1 MKTCCTVVIGH
12 VDHGK
17 TSLVRALTGTDTDR
31 LPEEKA
37 RGLSI
42 TNGFAYCTYDS
53 GIIDLVDAPGHKDF
67 IQAMISGASGAQAAL
82 IVISLV
88 DGVCEQTLEHL
99 RIAALLG
106 ISQAIIAITKA
117 DTCPSNDRPKQLAK
131 IKATLSQTPYAKA
144 PLIVCSAQSGEG
156 IEVLNRALE
165 NLLQRSCLNVSS
177 PYSFLPIDRS
187 FNLTGKGT
195 VVTGTLL
202 GQAITSDDRLVLQPQ
217 GREVSI
223 RSLQSRGSTRD
234 HVQPGERMAANLRGI
249 NPNDIARGSVLCTQG
264 LGAPT
269 QNVDVH
275 LEILPKQ
282 TRRLKHMQDVRILF
296 GASSAVAQLRLFK
309 GGNQGFAQLRFSK
322 PVVCFAGQV
331 GILRCLSPSETI
343 GKAVFLD
350 PQAIPTGSGDRER
363 LNVLEAAQKGD
374 PNAIADALIKQGN
387 GVAKAHNIAKVAR
400 LRLDDLLTA
409 LSSNFQNL
417 NDDYLSSQEQIE
429 SAKEAVLQAI
439 AQYHDAHPL
448 RSSAPRKVIDL
459 RSFAQW
465 LLNHVEDK
473 LVADGILLKQANKVA
488 LVSHNPMKLI
498 SDAQRRVLDE
508 IETAYQRAGINEL
521 ALEAFPKND
530 ETAELTQLLIETK
543 RLTLL
548 HNVALNQFLIFHV
561 DAITDA
567 ADTLNAVF
575 PETHTFTTSQA
586 RVALGTSRKII
597 VPLLEHF
604 DAHGMTVR
612 DKDTRY
618 VVPMKTVSQN
628 HGT

>member
-17 TSLVRALTGTDTDR
+17 TSLVHALTGTDTDR

-106 ISQAIIAITKA
+106 ISQAIIAVTKA
-117 DTCPSNDRPKQLAK
+117 DTCPSNDRPKQVAK
-131 IKATLSQTPYAKA
+131 IKATLSQTPYAEA

-165 NLLQRSCLNVSS
+165 NLLQRFCLNVSS
-177 PYSFLPIDRS
+177 PHSFLPIDRS

-195 VVTGTLL
+195 VVSGTLL
-202 GQAITSDDRLVLQPQ
+202 GQAITSDDRLVLQPL

-234 HVQPGERMAANLRGI
+234 HVQLGERMAANLRGI
-249 NPNDIARGSVLCTQG
+249 NPNDISRGSVLCTQG
-264 LGAPT
+264 FGAPT

-275 LEILPKQ
+275 LETLPKQ
-282 TRRLKHMQDVRILF
+282 TLRLKHMQDVRVLF

-309 GGNQGFAQLRFSK
+309 GGNQDFAQLRFSK

-343 GKAVFLD
+343 GKAAFLD

-363 LNVLEAAQKGD
+363 LNVLEAVQKGD
-374 PNAIADALIKQGN
+374 PNVITDALIKQGN
-387 GVAKAHNIAKVAR
+387 GVSKAQNIAKLAR
-400 LRLDDLLTA
+400 LKLDDLLTT

-417 NDDYLSSQEQIE
+417 NDDYLSSQDQIE

-439 AQYHDAHPL
+439 TQYHDAHPL
-448 RSSAPRKVIDL
+448 RSSAPRKVINL
-459 RSFAQW
+459 RSFAQP
-465 LLNHVEDK
+465 LLYYVEDQ

-488 LVSHNPMKLI
+488 LVAHNPISLI
-498 SDAQRRVLDE
+498 SDAQRSVLDE
-508 IETAYQRAGINEL
+508 IETAYQCAELNDQTLQNTQKNE
-521 ALEAFPKND
+521 
-530 ETAELTQLLIETK
+530 ETAELTQLLIEAK
-543 RLTLL
+543 RLMPL
-548 HNVALNQFLIFHV
+548 HNVALNKILIFHI
-561 DAITDA
+561 DTITDA
-567 ADTLNAVF
+567 AETLNAAF
-575 PETHTFTTSQA
+575 PETQTFTTSQA
-586 RVALGTSRKII
+586 RVALGTSRKIV

-604 DAHGMTVR
+604 DALGVTLR
-612 DKDTRY
+612 NKETRH
-618 VVPMKTVSQN
+618 VVSLKTVSQN
-628 HGT
+628 HSA